1 MKINYNIHKIKSHV
15 ISKMMCVLFC
25 LLFISKHLSAG
36 VPDTLFQAP
45 SVNFMF
51 DSIPDFVSDQDEI
64 RAGLLYDY
72 DRKKIVWQKDMDY
85 AYPIASLTKMMV
97 GLLAVEDIEAGKI
110 SLDDRITVT
119 RSFKKRISRRKYSCV
134 SSDEHYT
141 MEDLL
146 KMAMVASHNESTI
159 WIANHCSG
167 DIQTFIGRMNRRAQE
182 LGMTK
187 TMYSNTS
194 GLPAIMNDLDN
205 SASPHDLL
213 ILALEVLKH
222 PKLMEITGISYTAI
236 SNGKGTTQYHNHNGL
251 VINYNQEVD
260 GIKTGYTRNA
270 KFCLVA
276 TARRGEHRLISIVL
290 GVRSPW
296 VRNGIVASMMN
307 TYFDAMKLGRLGDA
321 APDMLEAKAFMD
333 SVRFGLTHIRPNVE
347 QRHSKDSSEEL
358 YAFTYKTIETKIK
371 KPLTVRHGE
380 NIGRIASKYNVAVA
394 DIKKWNHLRS
404 STVHAGQRLYV
415 YATLRK
421 RVQVKLVVDP
431 DEPYAD
437 SQPAQESNECGPTT
451 QHDND
456 AIVASTVVKNSSDT
470 ITAADSTPKIA
481 EVKHKGKK
489 QDVGASSDEQTQKF
503 IYHTVQPGDTL
514 WNIAQRY
521 QASMDQ
527 IKRVNRIGNGRFL
540 KSGTRIKIPV
550 NRG

>member
-1 MKINYNIHKIKSHV
+1 MKSQNNIHKIISH
-15 ISKMMCVLFC
+15 
-25 LLFISKHLSAG
+25 FISKILVGIMCLLLLSKTISAG
-36 VPDTLFQAP
+36 VPDTLFQSP
-45 SVNFMF
+45 SVNFKF

-72 DRKKIVWQKDMDY
+72 DRQKIVWQKDMDY

-146 KMAMVASHNESTI
+146 KMAMVASHNESTV

-167 DIQTFIGRMNRRAQE
+167 DIPTFVGRMNHRAQE

-194 GLPAIMNDLDN
+194 GLPAIMNELDN

-222 PKLMEITGISYTAI
+222 PKLMEITGISYTTI
-236 SNGKGTTQYHNHNGL
+236 SNGKGSTQYHNHNGL

-270 KFCLVA
+270 RFCLVA
-276 TARRGEHRLISIVL
+276 TAHRGEHRLISIVL

-296 VRNGIVASMMN
+296 VRNGVVASMMN

-333 SVRFGLTHIRPNVE
+333 SVKFGLTHIRPNIE
-347 QRHSKDSSEEL
+347 QKHSKDSSEEL
-358 YAFTYKTIETKIK
+358 YAFTYKTVETKIK

-380 NIGRIASKYNVAVA
+380 NIGRIANKYNVAVA

-404 STVHAGQRLYV
+404 SSIHTGQRLYV
-415 YATLRK
+415 YTTLRK

-437 SQPAQESNECGPTT
+437 SQPAVESNECGPTV
-451 QHDND
+451 QHDNS
-456 AIVASTVVKNSSDT
+456 IVASTIVKNTNDVVDT
-470 ITAADSTPKIA
+470 TPEKV
-481 EVKHKGKK
+481 EVKHNEKK
-489 QDVGASSDEQTQKF
+489 QRVDAAIPDEQTQKF

-527 IKRVNRIGNGRFL
+527 IKRVNRIGNGRML